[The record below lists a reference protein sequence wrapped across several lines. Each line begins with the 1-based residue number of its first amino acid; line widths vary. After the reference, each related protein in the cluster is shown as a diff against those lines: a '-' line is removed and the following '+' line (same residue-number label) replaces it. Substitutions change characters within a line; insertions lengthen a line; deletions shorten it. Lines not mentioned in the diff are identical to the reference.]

1 MCLTSGEP
9 ALDCESVSLSSSTTT
24 STGGGGGARH
34 RGGGGLRALLPRSR
48 RLEAASP
55 DSAVAGHQDAE
66 IPEQLRGP
74 AVPQVSVHSVRYQ
87 VSAACPGTCIMI
99 DQDVASADSCSGP
112 EHTQTLATEKDKMQA
127 SSWQKSESRPAPD

>member
-24 STGGGGGARH
+24 STGGGARH

-55 DSAVAGHQDAE
+55 DSASAGHQDAE

-87 VSAACPGTCIMI
+87 VSAA
-99 DQDVASADSCSGP
+99 
-112 EHTQTLATEKDKMQA
+112 
-127 SSWQKSESRPAPD
+127 